1 MSTTMLK
8 TVETL
13 SANINNIICK
23 SRFLF
28 LLKIHADPA
37 TFSTTK
43 FKPPYQ
49 PLFIQLN
56 TEISPKII
64 NFAHY

>member
-1 MSTTMLK
+1 MLK

-23 SRFLF
+23 SRILF
-28 LLKIHADPA
+28 LLEILPAHA
-37 TFSTTK
+37 TFFHTK

-56 TEISPKII
+56 TEISTKII